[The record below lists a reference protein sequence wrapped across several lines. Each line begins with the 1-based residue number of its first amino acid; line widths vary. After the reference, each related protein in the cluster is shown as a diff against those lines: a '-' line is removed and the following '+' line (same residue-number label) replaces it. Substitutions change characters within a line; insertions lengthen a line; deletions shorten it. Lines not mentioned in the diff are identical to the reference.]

1 MSPRS
6 TGPRFVGGQAL
17 IEGVMMRAPHAIAAV
32 VRKRN
37 GDLVVREQPIKVATS
52 GPLSWPLIRGIFGLV
67 QALRIGGKALRFSAE
82 VYEGDQ
88 TVAPAQ
94 ALLVNSLLGPV
105 KLATLAAE
113 DDVFYDPDKPGS
125 GEKRIASLIS
135 ATLALTLFVAL
146 PQLFAAFM
154 VWLLPG
160 DFALTSIAFHALT
173 GIGMLLTV
181 MSYMLLIRRVHEI
194 KRVFEY
200 HGAEHKT
207 VYAYEA
213 GLPLKI
219 AAARAQTRLHPRCGT
234 TFVVMVAIM
243 CIPGFWLWA
252 QALPVAP
259 TGWFAAQATL
269 FAWKLPFLPV
279 LIAVTFELQRLL
291 SRLNNT
297 PLRVLL
303 WPGYLVQRITTID
316 PSDDQL
322 EVAITALDITLRR
335 ETEWMARE
343 QLAKSGP
350 G

>member
-1 MSPRS
+1 
-6 TGPRFVGGQAL
+6 
-17 IEGVMMRAPHAIAAV
+17 MRAPHAIAAV

-67 QALRIGGKALRFSAE
+67 QALRIGSKALRFSAE
-82 VYEGDQ
+82 IYEGDQ
-88 TVAPAQ
+88 PVAPAQ
-94 ALLVNSLLGPV
+94 TLLINSLLGPV
-105 KLATLAAE
+105 RAATLAAE

-125 GEKRIASLIS
+125 GERRIASLIS

-146 PQLFAAFM
+146 PQVFAALLA
-154 VWLLPG
+154 WLLPVE
-160 DFALTSIAFHALT
+160 LTITSLGFHALT
-173 GIGMLLTV
+173 GLGMLLTV
-181 MSYMLLIRRVHEI
+181 MSYMLLIRRVTEI
-194 KRVFEY
+194 RRVFEY

-219 AAARAQTRLHPRCGT
+219 AAARSQTRLHPRCGT
-234 TFVVMVAIM
+234 TFVVMVAMM
-243 CIPGFWLWA
+243 CIPGFWLWS
-252 QALPVAP
+252 QVLPFTP
-259 TGWFAAQATL
+259 TGWFASQAAL

-279 LIAVTFELQRLL
+279 LIAVTFELQRVL
-291 SRLNNT
+291 SRLNDT

-335 ETEWMARE
+335 ETEWMAKARLHE
-343 QLAKSGP
+343 AGDP
-350 G
+350 A